1 MACDAK
7 VVVLARGLGTRMR
20 KQGASSL
27 SQQQS
32 AMADSGVKA
41 LVPIDRPFLDYVLSA
56 AADAGW
62 TDACLVI
69 GPEHQAIRD
78 YYDSL
83 TYKRIK
89 VSYAIQEKPLGT
101 ANAVA
106 AAEEFAGGDDFLCI
120 NSDNYYPTSVLAE
133 LYKVKGMGLAAF
145 EAQAMIDG
153 SNIPADRISKFAIIR
168 INPDGTMAEI
178 IEKPTDEQLAGV
190 PKPHYVSMNCW
201 RFGPAIFKACRAIKP
216 SVRNEFEVTDAV
228 AYAINQLGQTFTAA
242 RTQSP
247 VLDMSCRDDIGPV
260 AQKLRGT
267 KVEL

>member
-1 MACDAK
+1 MRIAYLDCASGISGDMM
-7 VVVLARGLGTRMR
+7 LA
-20 KQGASSL
+20 
-27 SQQQS
+27 
-32 AMADSGVKA
+32 A
-41 LVPIDRPFLDYVLSA
+41 LV
-56 AADAGW
+56 DAGVELAALN
-62 TDACLVI
+62 DAIASLGLVGCRLVGEQVKKKGFRATQI
-69 GPEHQAIRD
+69 RVKYQPEHVHRHLHHI
-78 YYDSL
+78 L
-83 TYKRIK
+83 
-89 VSYAIQEKPLGT
+89 
-101 ANAVA
+101 
-106 AAEEFAGGDDFLCI
+106 
-120 NSDNYYPTSVLAE
+120 
-133 LYKVKGMGLAAF
+133 
-145 EAQAMIDG
+145 AMIDG